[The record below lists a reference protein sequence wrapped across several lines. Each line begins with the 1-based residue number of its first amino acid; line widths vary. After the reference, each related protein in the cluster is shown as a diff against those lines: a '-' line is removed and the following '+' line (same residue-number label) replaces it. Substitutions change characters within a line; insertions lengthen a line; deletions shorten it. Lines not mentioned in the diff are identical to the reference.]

1 MTRSLHTRLAAG
13 LAISFVLLASLQW
26 LLAGIAIERLL
37 KDQLSQRL
45 ERDAENLLAALQPDA
60 AGQLELDAERMGGEY
75 QRPFSGHYYRIE
87 IGNADAGVRVITS
100 RSLWDAELTLPGS
113 ALQAEGVK
121 PPGIAALGPQG
132 QTLWTLS
139 ASYVKRSLPVQ
150 ITVAED
156 LAPLNDGLRR
166 WHLLYGALTVGGM
179 LLVLAV
185 QRWVVRRT
193 LRPVDALRGQ
203 LRELERGERTTL
215 DLALPDEIAP
225 LVSQLNNLLAIL
237 LGRSQR
243 SRHALGNLAHALKT
257 RLAVLMQATESPE
270 LAAHPELRQRLIDS
284 NELMRHAIERELRR
298 ARLMGGTHPA
308 QRSDTRTALDQLR
321 RTLGILHADK
331 QPDIRIKLDP
341 PLALAMDPEDLLE
354 LLGNLL
360 DNACAWCAGV
370 VSVSITCA
378 SDIVI
383 EVEDD
388 GPGTSGDQLEGL
400 GERGFRADESRP
412 GHGLGLSIVHDLVES
427 YGGAIEFGH
436 STALGGLRVTVHLP
450 ANLGLQAPNNR
461 GA

>member
-1 MTRSLHTRLAAG
+1 MSHSLHTRMAAG

-60 AGQLELDAERMGGEY
+60 AGQLELEAERMGGEY

-87 IGNADAGVRVITS
+87 IDSADIGMRVITS
-100 RSLWDAELTLPGS
+100 RSLWDAELALPVS
-113 ALQAEGVK
+113 APRAEGVQ
-121 PPGIAALGPQG
+121 PTRAAARGPQG
-132 QTLWTLS
+132 QTLWVLS
-139 ASYVKRSLPVQ
+139 ASYVKRSLPVR
-150 ITVAED
+150 IAVAED
-156 LAPLNDGLRR
+156 LSPLNDGLRR
-166 WHLLYGALTVGGM
+166 WHLLYGALTIGVM
-179 LLVLAV
+179 LLVLTA

-193 LRPVDALRGQ
+193 LRPVDGLRGQ

-215 DLALPDEIAP
+215 ELDLPDEIAP
-225 LVSQLNNLLAIL
+225 LVSQLNKLLAIL

-284 NELMRHAIERELRR
+284 NELVRHAIERELRR

-321 RTLGILHADK
+321 RTLGILHAEK
-331 QPDIRIKLDP
+331 QPDIRISVDP

-360 DNACAWCAGV
+360 DNACVWCAGV
-370 VSVSITCA
+370 VSVSITRA
-378 SDIVI
+378 SDILI
-383 EVEDD
+383 DVEDD
-388 GPGTSGDQLEGL
+388 GPGASADQLEAL
-400 GERGFRADESRP
+400 IERGFRTDESRP
-412 GHGLGLSIVHDLVES
+412 GHGLGLSIVRDLVES
-427 YGGAIEFGH
+427 YGGALEFGH
-436 STALGGLRVTVHLP
+436 STTLGGLRVTVHLP
-450 ANLGLQAPNNR
+450 ANLGLQAPNH
-461 GA
+461 